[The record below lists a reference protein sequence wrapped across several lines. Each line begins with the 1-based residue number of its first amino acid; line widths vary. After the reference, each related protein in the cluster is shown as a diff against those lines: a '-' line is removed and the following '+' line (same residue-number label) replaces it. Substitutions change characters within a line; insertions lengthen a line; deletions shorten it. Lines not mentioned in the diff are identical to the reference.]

1 MDETANQNKAAKMQG
16 HNASTKDSIICS
28 DKGQE
33 TKGEEG
39 KAVPPIG
46 GSENVDATAAA
57 ATGQEESKAGLGVAV
72 MPNQSQGASDMQHPI
87 PLRHN
92 DGHDTAQHE
101 TALQHTETA
110 QQHKS
115 SQGGSGSTISND
127 RASSLSASC
136 SNISGE

>member
-1 MDETANQNKAAKMQG
+1 M
-16 HNASTKDSIICS
+16 
-28 DKGQE
+28 
-33 TKGEEG
+33 
-39 KAVPPIG
+39 
-46 GSENVDATAAA
+46 
-57 ATGQEESKAGLGVAV
+57 AV

-92 DGHDTAQHE
+92 DGHE

-115 SQGGSGSTISND
+115 SQGGEGSTISND
-127 RASSLSASC
+127 GASSLSASC